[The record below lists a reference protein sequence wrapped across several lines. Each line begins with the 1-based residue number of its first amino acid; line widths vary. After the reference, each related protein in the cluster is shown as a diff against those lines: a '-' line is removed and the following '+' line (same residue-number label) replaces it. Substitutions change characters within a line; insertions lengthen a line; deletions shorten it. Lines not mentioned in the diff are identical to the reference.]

1 MLEVKKNICSY
12 PVKLFFSHKDILY
25 LCLLYI
31 TNIYFSAYKYDIINF
46 SKYTIRKELF
56 KIGVIVNL
64 LAIVAGSLV
73 GTFIGHKFKKD
84 LNELI
89 MNCVGLF
96 IIILGIKSTIGA
108 GNDIKVLVFLIIGS
122 IIGNI
127 INIDKNITKFSKYL
141 ERRFVKD
148 RESTF
153 GKGLVI
159 STILYCV
166 GAMAIIG
173 SIKSG
178 LSKDNN
184 ILYIKS
190 ILDGV
195 SAIIFSS
202 IYGIGV
208 MFSAFAV
215 FIYQGIFYIFA
226 SELKGILTETA
237 VKEIDYLGGIMILG
251 IGVNILFKKEIKI
264 ANMLPAIFIP
274 MIFPLICSLF
284 SKIFNF

>member
-1 MLEVKKNICSY
+1 M
-12 PVKLFFSHKDILY
+12 
-25 LCLLYI
+25 
-31 TNIYFSAYKYDIINF
+31 
-46 SKYTIRKELF
+46 F
-56 KIGVIVNL
+56 KIGVVVNL
-64 LAIVAGSLV
+64 LAIVAGGLI

-84 LNELI
+84 LNDLI

-127 INIDKNITKFSKYL
+127 INIDKNITKFSKFL
-141 ERRFVKD
+141 ERKFVKD
-148 RESTF
+148 TESTF

-159 STILYCV
+159 TTILYCV

-195 SAIIFSS
+195 SAVIFASV
-202 IYGIGV
+202 YGVGV
-208 MFSAFAV
+208 IFSAFAV
-215 FIYQGIFYIFA
+215 FIYEGLFYIFA
-226 SELKGILTETA
+226 AQLKGILTESA
-237 VKEIDYLGGIMILG
+237 IMEIDYLGGILILG
-251 IGVNILFKKEIKI
+251 IGINILFKKEIKV

-274 MIFPLICSLF
+274 MIFPFIYNLF
-284 SKIFNF
+284 SNFLSF